1 MADAKSQRTSLL
13 LGSIDISNSDLNDSQ
28 LALLNQL
35 LQDNRD
41 VFAFNDDELGQTSL
55 VKHHVDTGNSQPMY
69 RQPYRV
75 SLSVRSSIGTHGSKN
90 ARSRYYP
97 AFS

>member
-1 MADAKSQRTSLL
+1 M
-13 LGSIDISNSDLNDSQ
+13 GSIDISNSDLNDSQ

-69 RQPYRV
+69 RQLYRV
-75 SLSVRSSIGTHGSKN
+75 SPTVRNSVDTHVQKMLDQGIIQLSVS
-90 ARSRYYP
+90 P
-97 AFS
+97 